1 MQLTYLKLK
10 DTVLLEYN
18 LEENFFHILN
28 NNLLPFSLRDKL
40 IDTVSIDE
48 EDAKA
53 LSKIYINN
61 L

>member
-28 NNLLPFSLRDKL
+28 NNLLPF
-40 IDTVSIDE
+40 
-48 EDAKA
+48 
-53 LSKIYINN
+53 
-61 L
+61 